1 MKLWIN
7 SNKPAPKDYVWCKTI
22 KEAKQMVEASE
33 ADCKYHWRKYGY
45 IGTRMQ
51 IVLINIAYEPDILL
65 FLAWLS
71 KRKKKYQFHIHE
83 TNEDKIL
90 ELRMLIEEYG
100 WNEVSIVAAYEPKDM
115 SRCNRCI
122 HECVCPKDK
131 DKERKCPHYKKDPPD
146 GGYYG

>member
-1 MKLWIN
+1 
-7 SNKPAPKDYVWCKTI
+7 
-22 KEAKQMVEASE
+22 MVEASE

-45 IGTRMQ
+45 ISTRMH

-65 FLAWLS
+65 FLAWLA
-71 KRKKKYQFHIHE
+71 KRKKTYHKA
-83 TNEDKIL
+83 L

-115 SRCNRCI
+115 SRCGRCI

-131 DKERKCPHYKKDPPD
+131 DKERKCPHCELLTT
-146 GGYYG
+146 